1 MKADKILTIGDSWMV
16 EVNGGGDPWP
26 VLLGVPDGLRQ
37 GIRGTTALDWADDHD
52 GILTR
57 AVNTPADAVV
67 ISLGGNDLRAAL
79 KDGHLSG
86 HEVIDGMANLL
97 RVIKA
102 TRKWRVVLMQYANVF
117 ANHPSLSLVGAGV
130 VYLLNRYLA
139 LAAWIA
145 GGVELLRCDDFL
157 AAEDMPPAGA
167 DVDIHPT
174 QSGHVKIANKVIE
187 LLKVTV

>member
-1 MKADKILTIGDSWMV
+1 MKPNETLTIGDSWMV

-26 VLLGVPDGLRQ
+26 VLCCIPEELRQ
-37 GIRGTTALDWADDHD
+37 GVSGTTAADWANDLN
-52 GILTR
+52 GMLTR
-57 AVNTPADAVV
+57 ASYTPASAVV
-67 ISLGGNDLRAAL
+67 VSLGGNDLRAAL
-79 KDGHLSG
+79 KDVHLSG

-102 TRKWRVVLMQYANVF
+102 TRKGRVVLMQYANVF

-145 GGVELLRCDDFL
+145 GDVELLRCEDFL
-157 AAEDMPPAGA
+157 TAEDMPPAGA

-187 LLKVTV
+187 LLGVTA